1 MAMSNRSNRKNDC
14 FIFSTIEDIV
24 PQDHEVR
31 RLERAVNWEFIYPEV
46 KHLYSDFG
54 RPSIDPVILF
64 KMIMINY
71 TFGIN
76 SMRRTCREI
85 EVNLAYRW
93 FLGIGIYEPVPNYS
107 TWSQNYI
114 RRYKDSD
121 IFDVIFKK
129 ILEQAIRHGFINTET
144 VFGDS
149 THMKASANKRK
160 GGNLHCVGE

>member
-46 KHLYSDFG
+46 KNLYSDFG

-64 KMIMINY
+64 KMIIINY

-160 GGNLHCVGE
+160 SQFALRW